1 MGRVALGRVYRDG
14 EIVVRQGGKGD
25 CMHVIQEGQV
35 EVFVETAGHEVRLAV
50 VYEGD
55 FVGEMSLIDK
65 GVRSATVRSL
75 GESRVLTVDRK
86 VFLKNLMSDTTSAF
100 HILETMSHR
109 IRKLDVEV
117 VRLKE
122 EMASVKEIVEV
133 L

>member
-1 MGRVALGRVYRDG
+1 MSEEYLGKIYKDG
-14 EIVVRQGGKGD
+14 EVIISQGEVGSD
-25 CMHVIQEGQV
+25 LYVIQEGQV

-55 FVGEMSLIDK
+55 FVGEMALLDK

-86 VFLKNLMSDTTSAF
+86 AFLKNFMSDTTLAF
-100 HILETMSHR
+100 RIMETMSHR
-109 IRKLDVEV
+109 IRKLDTEV
-117 VRLKE
+117 VLLKE
-122 EMASVKEIVEV
+122 EIARVKEIVEV

>member
-1 MGRVALGRVYRDG
+1 MFKESLGKAYKDG
-14 EIVVRQGGKGD
+14 EVIISQGEVGNNLY
-25 CMHVIQEGQV
+25 VIQEGQA

-50 VYEGD
+50 IDEGD
-55 FVGEMSLIDK
+55 FFGEMALIDK

-86 VFLKNLMSDTTSAF
+86 VFLKNFMSDTTSAF

-109 IRKLDVEV
+109 IRKLDAEV
-117 VRLKE
+117 VQLKE
-122 EMASVKEIVEV
+122 EIASVKEIVEV